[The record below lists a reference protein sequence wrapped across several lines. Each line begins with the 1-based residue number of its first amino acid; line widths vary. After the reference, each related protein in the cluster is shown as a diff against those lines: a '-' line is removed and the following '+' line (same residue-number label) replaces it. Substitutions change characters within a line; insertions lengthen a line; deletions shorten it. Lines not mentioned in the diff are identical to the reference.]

1 MFNVLFPGSGMFTP
15 VTITPSSTYPGA
27 LAPGAAVH
35 QLPTVISKPKIVV
48 SNGTQLLYNG
58 PGGLTTL
65 ANGATHLELKSEQAV
80 QNPCEYFY
88 QLFIYLYLSCLFQE
102 NLLSWLL
109 A

>member
-1 MFNVLFPGSGMFTP
+1 MFTP

-80 QNPCEYFY
+80 QNPCEY
-88 QLFIYLYLSCLFQE
+88 IY
-102 NLLSWLL
+102 
-109 A
+109 